1 MQECTWVS
9 AINTKN
15 QLGVLLSLVESGALE
30 ELFIAQ
36 CLDSEVAGTSWKVG
50 QIIVFAF
57 SQGVGI
63 KSELDAISE
72 TWDLD
77 KIQDSYFEE
86 IDGTHALKN
95 VLFPESDA
103 QEEQIIAQ
111 LR

>member
-9 AINTKN
+9 GIETKN
-15 QLGVLLSLVESGALE
+15 QLGVLLSLVEKGDLE

-36 CLDSEVAGTSWKVG
+36 CLDAEVAGTSWKVG

-57 SQGVGI
+57 STGEGV
-63 KSELDAISE
+63 KSQLDEIAE

-77 KIQDSYFEE
+77 KIEDKYFEE

-95 VLFPESDA
+95 VLFPQSEGE
-103 QEEQIIAQ
+103 EEQIIAQ

>member
-1 MQECTWVS
+1 MERMWVS
-9 AINTKN
+9 AIETKN
-15 QLGVLLSLVESGALE
+15 QLGVFLSLVENSSLQ

-36 CLDSEVAGTSWKVG
+36 CLDAEVAGTSWKVG

-57 SQGVGI
+57 SEGESI
-63 KSELDAISE
+63 KSELDSIAE

-77 KIQDSYFEE
+77 KIKDEYFEE
-86 IDGTHALKN
+86 IEGTHALKN

-103 QEEQIIAQ
+103 QEQQIIAQ

>member
-1 MQECTWVS
+1 MKECTWVA
-9 AINTKN
+9 AIDTKQ
-15 QLGVLLSLVESGALE
+15 QLGEFLSLVESATVE

-50 QIIVFAF
+50 QIIVFIFTQGEAMK
-57 SQGVGI
+57 SQ
-63 KSELDAISE
+63 LDEIAQ

-77 KIQDSYFEE
+77 KIEDKYFEE
-86 IDGTHALKN
+86 IDGDHALKN
-95 VLFPESDA
+95 VLFPSSEA

>member
-9 AINTKN
+9 AIDTKN
-15 QLGVLLSLVESGALE
+15 QLGVFLSLVENATLQ

-36 CLDSEVAGTSWKVG
+36 CLDSGVAGTSWKVG

-57 SQGVGI
+57 SDGEGV
-63 KSELDAISE
+63 KSELDEIAE
-72 TWDLD
+72 TWNLD
-77 KIQDSYFEE
+77 KIEDQYFEE
-86 IDGTHALKN
+86 IDGDHALKN
-95 VLFPESDA
+95 VLFPSSES

>member
-9 AINTKN
+9 AIETKN
-15 QLGVLLSLVESGALE
+15 QLGLFLSFVENASLQ

-50 QIIVFAF
+50 QIIVFSF
-57 SQGVGI
+57 SQGAGV
-63 KSELDAISE
+63 KSELDNIAE

-77 KIQDSYFEE
+77 KIDDKYFEE
-86 IDGTHALKN
+86 IEGDHALKN
-95 VLFPESDA
+95 VLFPSSEA
-103 QEEQIIAQ
+103 EEEQIIAQ

>member
-1 MQECTWVS
+1 MQEYTWVS
-9 AINTKN
+9 AIETKN
-15 QLGVLLSLVESGALE
+15 QLGVFLSLVENASLQ

-57 SQGVGI
+57 SEGESI
-63 KSELDAISE
+63 KSELDSIAE
-72 TWDLD
+72 TWNLD
-77 KIQDSYFEE
+77 KIEDKYFEE

-95 VLFPESDA
+95 VLFPSSEA

>member
-1 MQECTWVS
+1 MECTWVS
-9 AINTKN
+9 AIDTKN
-15 QLGVLLSLVESGALE
+15 QLGIFLSLVENGSLE

-36 CLDSEVAGTSWKVG
+36 CLDAEVAGTSWKVG

-57 SQGVGI
+57 SQGEAI
-63 KSELDAISE
+63 KSELDNIAQ

-77 KIQDSYFEE
+77 KIEDQYFEE
-86 IDGTHALKN
+86 IDGAHALKN
-95 VLFPESDA
+95 VLFPSSEA